1 MMFAFLPY
9 TADSLSAI
17 HKCSWLVFLNNYFIV
32 MFLIHIKWY
41 AWFFSTRYYIAV
53 NIEVKFSLSYTCKSR
68 RCNIINSHISSFEFK
83 TVFIKFIIFHVWYS
97 YIAPVEFFIKIFKCF
112 VIRKFLRGKLD
123 IVRKFNFD
131 RCRTVYTNLKP
142 AVISPLYGN
151 KADLPAEMVVCLPHM
166 YLPESK
172 MCKPPVSVVV
182 LKYIT
187 VTCCLYLITA

>member
-1 MMFAFLPY
+1 M
-9 TADSLSAI
+9 
-17 HKCSWLVFLNNYFIV
+17 
-32 MFLIHIKWY
+32 
-41 AWFFSTRYYIAV
+41 
-53 NIEVKFSLSYTCKSR
+53 
-68 RCNIINSHISSFEFK
+68 
-83 TVFIKFIIFHVWYS
+83 WYS

-112 VIRKFLRGKLD
+112 VIRKFLRGKFD

-187 VTCCLYLITA
+187 VTCCLFHARGICFLKVSFPSQCQSGTSGYNLCRLCHFRCL

>member
-1 MMFAFLPY
+1 MQP
-9 TADSLSAI
+9 SS
-17 HKCSWLVFLNNYFIV
+17 IV
-32 MFLIHIKWY
+32 
-41 AWFFSTRYYIAV
+41 
-53 NIEVKFSLSYTCKSR
+53 
-68 RCNIINSHISSFEFK
+68 HISSFEFK

-112 VIRKFLRGKLD
+112 VIRKFLRGKFD

-131 RCRTVYTNLKP
+131 RCRYRLHQSQTSRHLSTLR
-142 AVISPLYGN
+142 N